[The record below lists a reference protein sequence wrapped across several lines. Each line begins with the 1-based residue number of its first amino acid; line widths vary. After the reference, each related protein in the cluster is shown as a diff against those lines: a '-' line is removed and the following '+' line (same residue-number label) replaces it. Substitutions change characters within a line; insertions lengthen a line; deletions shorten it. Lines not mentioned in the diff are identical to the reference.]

1 MTPVFCSENVSPAAT
16 ALSWL
21 TTPALPSRSWS
32 IVPAAIATAATRF
45 EKVPSRLK
53 KFPMML
59 VSSAGGLLLLLLLLL
74 EIRCRARVTPSPW
87 R

>member
-59 VSSAGGLLLLLLLLL
+59 VSSAGGLLLLLLLL
-74 EIRCRARVTPSPW
+74 
-87 R
+87 